1 MTLMKTNR
9 RFMTLLGRVLP
20 LMTGFVLL
28 SSCGVDNEEL
38 LGQEQ
43 SSQPASVVGI
53 YNSPATRAITNN
65 LLTSFSLY
73 CFDEWNE
80 YTNVMLADNIL
91 WTLNNNVW
99 SGNSVFYMSDWSAMY
114 GYGVSPST
122 DDMTDVVFK
131 QTEQAFTYTNP
142 TEKGV
147 LVKMASKR
155 YFTKEETNN
164 RLMLTFNDA
173 LYTLFFQA
181 YSGFQPAE
189 GRSIKVEV
197 KEITLHN
204 TPNQA
209 RFTFDSEYDSWGSW
223 ALTDNNQFVSNTQ
236 TLATPAV
243 ITPTSFTDIQNEP
256 FVLFPIQP
264 DGWDYYGMN
273 NNGVPETFAQ
283 AKTNDH
289 CYVEVKMRII
299 EEDTDTGKKYYL
311 WGYADDDPYH
321 QDEIFESAFYPYLQW
336 NCTASW
342 SMSYNGYYYLFL
354 DDNGVD
360 KEGLKITPHPEEG
373 GSSQFKVSAQI
384 DFRTLM
390 NQQDST
396 ADPWE
401 VETEGKTVNL

>member
-1 MTLMKTNR
+1 MKTNR

-53 YNSPATRAITNN
+53 YNGPATRAITNDK
-65 LLTSFSLY
+65 LTSFSLY

-80 YTNVMLADNIL
+80 WTDDMLADNIL

-99 SGNSVFYMSDWSAMY
+99 SGNSVFYMSDDLAMF

-122 DDMTDVVFK
+122 NDMTDVVFK
-131 QTEQAFTYTNP
+131 QTEQAFTYENP

-147 LVKMASKR
+147 LVKIASKR
-155 YFTKEETNN
+155 NFTMEETNN
-164 RLMLTFNDA
+164 RLILTFNDA

-181 YSGFQPAE
+181 YSGFQDV
-189 GRSIKVEV
+189 KVEV

-204 TPNQA
+204 VPNKA
-209 RFTFDSEYDSWGSW
+209 RFTFAPKSNSWGSW
-223 ALTDNNQFVSNTQ
+223 AVTADNQYVNCTQ
-236 TLATPAV
+236 TLATPAN
-243 ITPTSFTDIQNEP
+243 ITTTNFTDIQNEP

-264 DGWDYYGMN
+264 VEWDYYGMY
-273 NNGVPETFAQ
+273 GDPETFAQ
-283 AKTNDH
+283 AKALNH
-289 CYVEVKMRII
+289 CYVEVKMRIT
-299 EEDTDTGKKYYL
+299 EEDPDTGKKFYL
-311 WGYADDDPYH
+311 WGYADDDPNH
-321 QDEIFESAFYPYLQW
+321 QDEIFESAFYPYLEW
-336 NCTASW
+336 NCTAEW
-342 SMSYNGYYYLFL
+342 GMTYNGYYYLFL

-360 KEGLKITPHPEEG
+360 KNGLKITPHPETG
-373 GSSQFKVSAQI
+373 GATQFTVSSQI

-390 NQQDST
+390 NQQNNT
-396 ADPWE
+396 ADEWE